1 MFRKFTYWLSYPF
14 HLIYRSLVCHNDI
27 DESENGDTITQSIVL
42 SEKQGNDTAEIER
55 TEEKH

>member
-1 MFRKFTYWLSYPF
+1 M
-14 HLIYRSLVCHNDI
+14 VCHNDI